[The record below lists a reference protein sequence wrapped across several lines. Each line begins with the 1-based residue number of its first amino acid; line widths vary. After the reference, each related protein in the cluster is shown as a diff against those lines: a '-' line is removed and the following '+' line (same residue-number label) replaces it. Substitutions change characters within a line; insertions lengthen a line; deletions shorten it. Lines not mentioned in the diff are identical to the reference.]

1 MERIYNVQKGRKK
14 DENDGTPPQKKAK
27 SSKLTYPDLDHL
39 MATNPVTFD
48 RHKAA
53 LDGELQ
59 KSHPRMEI
67 ILELMRHTYI
77 QRRDFI
83 LSDVESVSDIMDQW
97 GGFLFPDV
105 VSMSLTV

>member
-1 MERIYNVQKGRKK
+1 MEHIYNVQKGRKR

-27 SSKLTYPDLDHL
+27 SSKLTYPELDHL

-59 KSHPRMEI
+59 KSHPKNGDNTGANETYLHPKKGLH
-67 ILELMRHTYI
+67 LE
-77 QRRDFI
+77 
-83 LSDVESVSDIMDQW
+83 
-97 GGFLFPDV
+97 
-105 VSMSLTV
+105 